1 MLEPRPSGLQSERE
15 PRRGLLRLVRCPAEL
30 PMTGS
35 ACTLDGGECGY
46 APAANACNAANCYC
60 QSGAWN
66 CEPTCAIPPNE
77 DAAPD
82 GPAGDA
88 AVDVAADTGADAG
101 AL

>member
-1 MLEPRPSGLQSERE
+1 LNRGPQDCNPSENPG
-15 PRRGLLRLVRCPAEL
+15 GAYCCLVRCPAEL

-35 ACTLDGGECGY
+35 ACTVDGGECGY

-66 CEPTCAIPPNE
+66 CEPTCVIPPNE

-88 AVDVAADTGADAG
+88 AVEAAADTGADAG
-101 AL
+101 AE